1 MQINSIEK
9 KLPRGSKCSKIG
21 VADCIVDSIYG
32 NVLKCSSAKKWPDT
46 IFLL

>member
-1 MQINSIEK
+1 MLIISIEK
-9 KLPRGSKCSKIG
+9 NLPQGSKCSKIG
-21 VADCIVDSIYG
+21 IADCIVVSIYG